1 MIKTKLS
8 NVVYSISG
16 LQILV
21 DKPLKAKTAYRIK
34 RIMDAVTSE
43 NVHVEKARNAL
54 VLKYADK
61 QTKEE
66 IEKKL
71 PLTVK
76 TKIKEFHKE
85 FEQLL
90 DEEVEL
96 NCHKI
101 PFSDIENIELS
112 VQNLAVLE
120 PWFDIPEEAPIL
132 AERKEDDLPSGLT
145 KEEAAILNQ
154 EK

>member
-8 NVVYSISG
+8 NVVYSTSG
-16 LQILV
+16 LKKLV

-43 NVHVEKARNAL
+43 NVHIEKARNAL

-66 IEKKL
+66 IEKKE

-76 TKIKEFHKE
+76 TKVKEFHKE
-85 FEQLL
+85 FQQLL
-90 DEEVEL
+90 DEEIEL
-96 NCHKI
+96 NCNKI

-112 VQNLAVLE
+112 VQDLVVLE

-132 AERKEDDLPSGLT
+132 GKREEDDLPSGLT